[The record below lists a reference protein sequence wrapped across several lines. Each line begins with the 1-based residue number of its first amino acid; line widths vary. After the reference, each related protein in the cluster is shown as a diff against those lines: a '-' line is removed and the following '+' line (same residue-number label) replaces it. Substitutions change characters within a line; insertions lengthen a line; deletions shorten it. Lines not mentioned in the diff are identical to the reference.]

1 MPSPYAA
8 IHDTSSTDSV
18 TVLPHPDGNR
28 SHTGYMPARVSAE
41 PNETVPI
48 LTYTPP
54 PTAGDEAGFPDYNRH
69 YSASVESHMS
79 GGTSIGPNNPFA
91 DIPGSHEP
99 FPAWS
104 AERQIPMSTEEIED
118 IFLDLAQKFGFQK
131 DSMRNMVRFFT
142 VTLTQVL
149 LSHSALRCQYGHS
162 SVHSSIL
169 RVGAYVKR
177 DYSTPPTV
185 RLLDDPP

>member
-1 MPSPYAA
+1 MPSPYEA
-8 IHDTSSTDSV
+8 IYDTSSTDSV
-18 TVLPHPDGNR
+18 AVLLRPDGNR
-28 SHTGYMPARVSAE
+28 GHGGYGPARISAE
-41 PNETVPI
+41 PSATVPI

-54 PTAGDEAGFPDYNRH
+54 PTAGDEAGFPGYNRH

-79 GGTSIGPNNPFA
+79 GGTSIAPNNPFA

-104 AERQIPMSTEEIED
+104 AERQVPMSTEEIED

-131 DSMRNMVRFFT
+131 DSMRNMVCVFSSRPHPAPSS
-142 VTLTQVL
+142 LC
-149 LSHSALRCQYGHS
+149 CQPFPSCFHP
-162 SVHSSIL
+162 SIL
-169 RVGAYVKR
+169 PVGVSVKL
-177 DYSTPPTV
+177 DYSTVPTV